1 MAVAPPM
8 AAPHAQAAPAA
19 ASFYSAQ
26 QPALQQW
33 FAAVDQDRSGKVN
46 AAELQR
52 ALQQGGLNFS
62 MKLIN
67 SLVRIFDADQSGQL
81 SFVEFTGVHQW
92 LQQLQREYSAH
103 DTGRN
108 NQVNL
113 QGVQTAL
120 ARMGYTLDMQPDGAF
135 YKLCQSYDF
144 EKSGVIGLDAFVAM
158 CITLRNAKKVFGLFD
173 PSGVGQVTLDF
184 NQYVWTV
191 AQL

>member
-1 MAVAPPM
+1 MAVAPPMAAPHAMAVAPPM

-120 ARMGYTLDMQPDGAF
+120 ARMGYTLDM
-135 YKLCQSYDF
+135 
-144 EKSGVIGLDAFVAM
+144 
-158 CITLRNAKKVFGLFD
+158 
-173 PSGVGQVTLDF
+173 
-184 NQYVWTV
+184 
-191 AQL
+191 